1 MKLIIPS
8 ALAAALVSPAS
19 ASCAIRG
26 NNAAA
31 RIFLNNG
38 GKCFPP
44 PSSSDSS
51 SDDCNNLSDA
61 ERNCK
66 IYIDNNYS
74 SWCYGDFPSL
84 SSLKRKCWN
93 EVQLLDEGK
102 QKDLGSAG
110 FHPPRD

>member
-26 NNAAA
+26 NNAAT
-31 RIFLNNG
+31 RILRNND
-38 GKCFPP
+38 CFPP

-61 ERNCK
+61 ERSCK

-84 SSLKRKCWN
+84 SSLKSKCWN
-93 EVQLLDEGK
+93 NVQLLDEGK
-102 QKDLGSAG
+102 QKDLG
-110 FHPPRD
+110 

>member
-26 NNAAA
+26 NNAAT
-31 RIFLNNG
+31 RILLDNG
-38 GKCFPP
+38 CFPP
-44 PSSSDSS
+44 APGRASS

-61 ERNCK
+61 EIICK